1 MHDLNSITLEVSS
14 DNKAAIVVSDASV
27 KSNNVTTSV
36 AHIHSYNNPV
46 RKTVYHAINIISIEA
61 ELFVLRCR
69 INQAIHISDIFYIT
83 DVIHIVEK
91 IFNMLNYPF

>member
-1 MHDLNSITLEVSS
+1 LEVSS
-14 DNKAAIVVSDASV
+14 DNKAAIVVSDASI

-36 AHIHSYNNPV
+36 AYIHSYNNPV
-46 RKTVYHAINIISIEA
+46 RKTVYYAINIISIGA
-61 ELFVLRCR
+61 ELFVLRCG
-69 INQAIHISDIFYIT
+69 INQAIHISDISCIIDIT